1 MMHEFGHGAGL
12 EDTDTLDQDVYGNCV
27 TSYSPDTIDD
37 LHDRVTKCDERQL
50 NQTQRL
56 GATE

>member
-27 TSYSPDTIDD
+27 TSYLPETIDD
-37 LHDRVTKCDERQL
+37 RHFVLTECDERQL

>member
-27 TSYSPDTIDD
+27 TSYSPDNIKDIPFE
-37 LHDRVTKCDERQL
+37 VTECDERQL